1 MTYTLNLRSQ
11 IYESLEALKEPLT
24 RALSYLKSFRHDY
37 YAERAS
43 KLIKRAFSVVKRIL
57 NHRCDDRS
65 TILYLEDISR
75 LLNIVVIRTR
85 ELYPQIANVA
95 YDLYQQFIALFP
107 GELSLQ
113 LELFDCG
120 EFSPPIISS
129 GLIFPGVKRF
139 LDYWLT
145 PLPKQQVTRWLLAQR
160 KSYPF
165 SRIEGEQLC
174 LDFSGTSQ
182 EETAL
187 CVEKAL
193 QVHHLDESIATGSD
207 TSSNYEEFLITV
219 NGSAIKVRYNATW
232 SRTFDSAHMEFHS
245 VESPAQ
251 PIPISETGYRSHF
264 SYRKN
269 ISSFHSPEHY
279 ALSFCHAM
287 IRNKGKEPTFEQIL
301 EAKSCA
307 TSPTS
312 LSVQGEDV
320 VKKFLPL
327 LALA

>member
-1 MTYTLNLRSQ
+1 MIYTLNLRSQ
-11 IYESLEALKEPLT
+11 IYEPLEALKKPLT
-24 RALSYLKSFRHDY
+24 RALSDLKSFRHDY

-57 NHRCDDRS
+57 NYRCDDHS

-85 ELYPQIANVA
+85 ELSPQIAKVA

-107 GELSLQ
+107 GDLSLQ

-129 GLIFPGVKRF
+129 GVIFPGVKRF

-145 PLPKQQVTRWLLAQR
+145 PLPKQQVTRWHLAQR

-165 SRIEGEQLC
+165 FRIEGEQLC
-174 LDFSGTSQ
+174 LDFSGRSQ
-182 EETAL
+182 EEPSVF
-187 CVEKAL
+187 VEEAL
-193 QVHHLDESIATGSD
+193 QVSPLDEPIATGSD
-207 TSSNYEEFLITV
+207 TSSDYEEFLITV
-219 NGSAIKVRYNATW
+219 NGSAIKVRYNPTW

-251 PIPISETGYRSHF
+251 PIPISKTGYRSHF

-269 ISSFHSPEHY
+269 ISSFDSPEHY
-279 ALSFCHAM
+279 AVSFCIAM
-287 IRNKGKEPTFEQIL
+287 ICNKGKEPTFEEIL
-301 EAKSCA
+301 LAKGCA

-312 LSVQGEDV
+312 QSVRGEEPG
-320 VKKFLPL
+320 KKFLPL